1 MFCYS
6 DVVERKEK
14 KGSAPK
20 MQRSGSFIDNVKL
33 PTPSKPAKKTYFYI
47 LLGGFMGLILALFL
61 LHSQD
66 VVDIEAL
73 TEAGLGTLT
82 DMLPPSVVKEIK
94 AFSVGWIAASK
105 KQQI

>member
-1 MFCYS
+1 
-6 DVVERKEK
+6 
-14 KGSAPK
+14 
-20 MQRSGSFIDNVKL
+20 
-33 PTPSKPAKKTYFYI
+33 
-47 LLGGFMGLILALFL
+47 MGLILALFL

-94 AFSVGWIAASK
+94 AFSVSLIAASASDK
-105 KQQI
+105 CMEKLYRVFG

>member
-1 MFCYS
+1 MQFS
-6 DVVERKEK
+6 DAVARKENES
-14 KGSAPK
+14 SAPR
-20 MQRSGSFIDNVKL
+20 MQRSNSFIDSVKL

-82 DMLPPSVVKEIK
+82 DMLPPSIVKEIK
-94 AFSVGWIAASK
+94 SFSVS
-105 KQQI
+105 